1 MGRTYTVPRSVKGE
15 GRILY
20 IFSVKSLI
28 TTIIGAVCGVP
39 FYFLF
44 SLVGLTVVGFIAIG
58 IFAIVGYF
66 IGILTIP
73 DNPIFGNLRKAG
85 GEKVSDILI
94 RTVTFTKRKKIYVYR
109 PWKIKVD
116 EKNSNKSNDLKGENV
131 KEEVE

>member
-1 MGRTYTVPRSVKGE
+1 M
-15 GRILY
+15 
-20 IFSVKSLI
+20 
-28 TTIIGAVCGVP
+28 
-39 FYFLF
+39 
-44 SLVGLTVVGFIAIG
+44 
-58 IFAIVGYF
+58 
-66 IGILTIP
+66 TIP

-116 EKNSNKSNDLKGENV
+116 EKNSNKSNDLKGGNV